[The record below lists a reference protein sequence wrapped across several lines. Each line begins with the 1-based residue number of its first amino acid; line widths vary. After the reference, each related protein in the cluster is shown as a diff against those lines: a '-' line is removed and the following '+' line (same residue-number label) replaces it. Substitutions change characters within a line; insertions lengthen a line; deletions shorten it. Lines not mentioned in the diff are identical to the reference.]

1 MAQSSLDLTQLKW
14 AQIRNMEGVFVTE
27 KENFQLRQQIV
38 ELTAKYKT
46 AMANQKNIFSTS
58 AANTQSIMLRKA
70 KTSMMDLQYEW
81 HQMKRDLEDEM
92 EQAQQDVLEKSR
104 QATTQLLLN
113 ILHRDKKIVELMNEN
128 AALQNTII
136 KLSEKPTES
145 AEDVAARQRQLQL
158 LDDANNKLRALK
170 EELERSEKRKNELA
184 EENRNIKTQCDAAV
198 RENKQ
203 WNTKNEALNL
213 ECRRLKSRLSVVEYE
228 SREAIEAAVKTE
240 IDTREQCERI
250 LIDFESENSYLF
262 QRIGELESE
271 LERLRALSSVPKADN
286 NFAKF
291 VQLKSENV
299 ALKTQINTA
308 ARKRLQQLGITNGM
322 VKPAASSSNQHSNS
336 NSNSSN
342 NNNNHGSP
350 RSLFPSRYPPVNVF
364 PLCACF
370 SPLC

>member
-1 MAQSSLDLTQLKW
+1 MATSTLDLTQLKW

-38 ELTAKYKT
+38 ELTAKLKT

-58 AANTQSIMLRKA
+58 ANAQSIMLRKI
-70 KTSMMDLQYEW
+70 KTAMMDLKYEW

-92 EQAQQDVLEKSR
+92 EAAQQDVLEKSR
-104 QATTQLLLN
+104 KATTQLLSN
-113 ILHRDKKIVELMNEN
+113 ILHRDKKIIDLTNNNV
-128 AALQNTII
+128 ALQNTIT
-136 KLSEKPTES
+136 KLLEKPTES
-145 AEDVAARQRQLQL
+145 LEDVAAKQRQQQL
-158 LDDANNKLRALK
+158 LDDANDKLRALK
-170 EELERSEKRKNELA
+170 EELERSEKRKSELI
-184 EENRNIKTQCDAAV
+184 EENRNTKTQWEAAV

-213 ECRRLKSRLSVVEYE
+213 ECRRLTSRLSVIEYE

-262 QRIGELESE
+262 HRIAELESE
-271 LERLRALSSVPKADN
+271 LERLRALSNVPKADN

-322 VKPAASSSNQHSNS
+322 VRPAAAPSSNNTSNH
-336 NSNSSN
+336 NNSSN
-342 NNNNHGSP
+342 NNNNNHENP
-350 RSLFPSRYPPVNVF
+350 RSLFASR
-364 PLCACF
+364 
-370 SPLC
+370 